1 MAAAAVD
8 PRLSSW
14 QKAVLAQALATPAV
28 PELVRRYHA
37 PRIFDRCAIHDVCAY
52 MQTHGI
58 ARVCSWHDLHVLGE
72 SYQEEP
78 VVALDLVANRATYGQ
93 TRQLAVFDAVHTFM
107 QMRRQRSLRVP
118 KMVIFTIAAL
128 TTPRFCSRLVNTPAP
143 GSAAAEKL
151 SPRASPTI
159 RVKCLIRFIG
169 AILFQVKFRV
179 NLGLLM
185 IEPSPALISHS
196 TSNLG

>member
-143 GSAAAEKL
+143 LFEHDLDSVSVRAQPSFYRLWHCENIAVELRHAEL
-151 SPRASPTI
+151 AHAPCA
-159 RVKCLIRFIG
+159 CG
-169 AILFQVKFRV
+169 
-179 NLGLLM
+179 
-185 IEPSPALISHS
+185 HS
-196 TSNLG
+196 SF